1 MAAGIRV
8 SVGSHCLHMRLTLRG
23 EYSHVVD
30 LCMCLLVRS
39 ILCWDDWLLRKSC
52 FWPCLFLEMSKK
64 NDKKNR
70 KLGWVWLQCYF
81 GSSVW
86 KGHFCG
92 KAVLLFPVSLYHICP
107 VDEKLMLKKHV
118 IWKEYFFLPL
128 QHFSLKWRTRSWTL
142 IEIPHF
148 PGQNKLSMWQK
159 WNSLVIKLLSLDN
172 CEVMPFLAALPRP
185 FKVHYSLLYAFPLPL
200 NLHF

>member
-86 KGHFCG
+86 KGHFWG

-107 VDEKLMLKKHV
+107 VDEKLMLKKYV
-118 IWKEYFFLPL
+118 IWMEYFFCLIRKQINSREVL
-128 QHFSLKWRTRSWTL
+128 WRW
-142 IEIPHF
+142 
-148 PGQNKLSMWQK
+148 
-159 WNSLVIKLLSLDN
+159 LLFHWVVGGFVVKQGS
-172 CEVMPFLAALPRP
+172 ERRMYKSKAVTIQSGF
-185 FKVHYSLLYAFPLPL
+185 
-200 NLHF
+200 

>member
-86 KGHFCG
+86 KGHFWG

-107 VDEKLMLKKHV
+107 VDEKLMLKKYV
-118 IWKEYFFLPL
+118 IWKEDFF
-128 QHFSLKWRTRSWTL
+128 FCL
-142 IEIPHF
+142 IRKQIIAEKCCGDDCSFIE
-148 PGQNKLSMWQK
+148 L
-159 WNSLVIKLLSLDN
+159 LEDLLSN
-172 CEVMPFLAALPRP
+172 KEVKGGCT
-185 FKVHYSLLYAFPLPL
+185 KVKQ
-200 NLHF
+200 